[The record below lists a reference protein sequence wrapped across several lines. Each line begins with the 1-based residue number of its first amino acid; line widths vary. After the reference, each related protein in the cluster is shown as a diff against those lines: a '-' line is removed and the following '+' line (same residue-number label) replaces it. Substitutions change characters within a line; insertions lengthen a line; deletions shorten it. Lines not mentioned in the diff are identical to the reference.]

1 VSLAAFFAWKAK
13 IKFVSTFLLGDST
26 HTPGAPG
33 PVPRVYVYQELI

>member
-1 VSLAAFFAWKAK
+1 
-13 IKFVSTFLLGDST
+13 LLGDST